1 MIVEMRTYTL
11 AIGAT
16 ARYFKLYGEKGL
28 LVQTR
33 FLGHLVGYY
42 SVEVGELNRVIH
54 LWGYSSFEDR
64 AVRRAA
70 MWADPEWL
78 AYVRDAAGVTDAMLG
93 SGHYELEVASRRVG
107 CTLHTQALYDAQNTR
122 VKA

>member
-78 AYVRDAAGVTDAMLG
+78 AYVRDAAGLVIEQK
-93 SGHYELEVASRRVG
+93 SELLAPAPFFTVPGAP
-107 CTLHTQALYDAQNTR
+107 AP
-122 VKA
+122 